1 MNLEMES
8 RDSTLSVDTPHFIV
22 ASFVELLL
30 EGEHRSPILEDRYL
44 IGSWFLI
51 CPSSDLSGTSV
62 LQVPGLVT

>member
-1 MNLEMES
+1 MKS
-8 RDSTLSVDTPHFIV
+8 RDPTLLVDTPHFIV
-22 ASFVELLL
+22 ASLVGLLL
-30 EGEHRSPILEDRYL
+30 EDEHQSPILEDRYL

>member
-22 ASFVELLL
+22 ASLVELLL

-51 CPSSDLSGTSV
+51 CPSLDLSGTSV